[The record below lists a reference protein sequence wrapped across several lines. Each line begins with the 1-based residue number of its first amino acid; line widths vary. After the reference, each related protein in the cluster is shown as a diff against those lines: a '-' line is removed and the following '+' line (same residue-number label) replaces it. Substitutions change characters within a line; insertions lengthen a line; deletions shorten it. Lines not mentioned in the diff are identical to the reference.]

1 MLKKHLFMR
10 SRSRIAKNMNALL
23 FCVLGIFLFWL
34 QIRHLSF
41 EYTPGQWTMLGSM
54 FAASLVLYFYTFQ
67 IPPEGNKQSMDS
79 AVYLACLFIFGTP
92 AALALLF
99 LSSLLFAL
107 VERKVS
113 GWKHFTNF
121 SIYAIMICG
130 AGAVFRGLGGQLG
143 QLENQHLLSYVG
155 ALIIYFALNVLCIGI
170 YYYMAD
176 RSQIVDMLRGL
187 LRESALVYTCIL
199 ILSLVLTVLIE
210 NNGVTGL
217 VLFLGIS
224 IFLSHLFKKLF
235 DMYLQLQERAIRDQR
250 TGLFNH
256 SYFENLLEHEIR
268 LARSEGTPLSL
279 AMIDID
285 DFKRFNDHFGH
296 LEGDKLLGLL
306 GSILKEEADQAGITA
321 SRYGGEEFTLLMP
334 GYTEQEALAF
344 VNRLRKK
351 VNDTPFA
358 GVEIL
363 PHACLSFSAGI
374 AGYHIDIH
382 DKSMLVLQ
390 ADQALYDAKK
400 QGKNVAYIYGSSV
413 PLEQEIEIAQ
423 DVRDI
428 EQLLNLFLYKDIN
441 TFKHSK
447 RVFRYAMDMSLMLKL
462 DPKTRRQ
469 FVLGALIHDIGK
481 LEIPWEILNKRGKLT
496 PEEWEAVRKHV
507 NWGKEMAITSD
518 KFKDLAPYIELH
530 HERFDGTGYPHGYKG
545 AEIPPLCRMLT
556 IIDSFDAMTSERP
569 YQPTKSVQEAVE
581 ELRRCSGTQ
590 FDPELAGLFIG
601 YIKEKGGFVPDAGGS
616 DHAVPN

>member
-1 MLKKHLFMR
+1 MVKKYPIMR
-10 SRSRIAKNMNALL
+10 SWFTANMNALL
-23 FCVLGIFLFWL
+23 FCVLGTFLFGL
-34 QIRHLSF
+34 QISRLSWDF
-41 EYTPGQWTMLGSM
+41 ASGQWAVPASM

-79 AVYLACLFIFGTP
+79 AVYLACLFIYGTP

-121 SIYAIMICG
+121 SIYAIMISA
-130 AGAVFRGLGGQLG
+130 AGAVFGGLGGRLG
-143 QLENQHLLSYVG
+143 QLENRHLLSYVG
-155 ALIIYFALNVLCIGI
+155 ALIIYFAVNVLCIGI
-170 YYYMAD
+170 YYYLTD
-176 RSQIVDMLRGL
+176 RSRIGATVRGL
-187 LRESALVYTCIL
+187 LQESALVYTCIL
-199 ILSLVLTVLIE
+199 ILSLVLTILIE

-256 SYFENLLEHEIR
+256 SYFESLLEDEIR
-268 LARSEGTPLSL
+268 QARSEGSPLSL
-279 AMIDID
+279 VMIDID
-285 DFKRFNDHFGH
+285 DFKRYNDHFGH

-306 GSILKEEADQAGITA
+306 GSILKEEAEQANITA

-334 GYTEQEALAF
+334 GFTEQEALVF
-344 VNRLRKK
+344 VDRLRKK

-374 AGYHIDIH
+374 SGYHIDIH

-400 QGKNVAYIYGSSV
+400 QGKNIAYIYGSSV

-447 RVFRYAMDMSLMLKL
+447 RVFRYAMDMSLLLKL
-462 DPKTRRQ
+462 DPSARRQ

-481 LEIPWEILNKRGKLT
+481 LEIPWEILNKKDKLT
-496 PEEWEAVRKHV
+496 PEEWAAVRKHV

-545 AEIPPLCRMLT
+545 AEIPLLCRMLT

-569 YQPTKSVQEAVE
+569 YQPTKSVREAVE

-601 YIKEKGGFVPDAGGS
+601 YIEEKGASVMDTGGEE
-616 DHAVPN
+616 HPTLG